1 MKNFKKI
8 LSILLALLIVAGVWS
23 IGFLAGVNRGW
34 QTHLPSPFEK
44 ILNREEPVDLPPGDM
59 SIFWE
64 TWKVI
69 LQEYVNRKNLDTNEM
84 IEGAAKGLVE
94 SLNDPYSEFLNAEE
108 NKALSQELTGE
119 FFGVGMEIS
128 RKEGNIVIV
137 SPLPDTPAAKSGL
150 QPNDIILKING
161 QDATKLTSQEAA
173 NLIRGPQGTQV
184 VLTIYRPNWNEAREI
199 TLTREKIV
207 IPSLKWQM
215 LDHQIAYLKIY
226 SFNQSLAFDFYQAA
240 LQIISNQPRGLIID
254 LRNNPGGYLD
264 SVVNISGWLLSKGSI
279 VLKEDFGD
287 NNIKI
292 SRASGTGIL
301 KDIPTVVLVNEGT
314 ASASEILAGALRD
327 NRGVKLI
334 GTKTF
339 GKGSVQELVSLKDNN
354 SVKITIAKWLTPNGT
369 IIESNGLTPDI
380 EIKNDEELSTYGQ
393 INIDKDK
400 QLQAAIMELQKEL

>member
-8 LSILLALLIVAGVWS
+8 ISIISALLIIAGVWS
-23 IGFLAGVNRGW
+23 VGFLAGTKLGW
-34 QTHLPSPFEK
+34 QTNLPSPFEK
-44 ILNREEPVDLPPGDM
+44 IINRQEPADLPPGDM
-59 SIFWE
+59 SVLWE
-64 TWKVI
+64 TWRVI
-69 LQEYVNRKNLDTNEM
+69 LEKYVNRDKLDTKTM

-108 NKALSQELTGE
+108 NEALSQELTGE

-128 RKEGNIVIV
+128 RKEGSIVIV
-137 SPLPDTPAAKSGL
+137 SPLPDTPAEKSGL
-150 QPNDIILKING
+150 QPNDIILKINN

-173 NLIRGPQGTQV
+173 TLIRGPQGTQV
-184 VLTIYRPNWNEAREI
+184 VLTIYRPSWNEAREI

-226 SFNQSLAFDFYQAA
+226 SFNQFLNFDFYQTV
-240 LQIISNQPRGLIID
+240 LQIISNRPRGLIID

-264 SVVNISGWLLSKGSI
+264 SVVNISGWFLSKGSI
-279 VLKEDFGD
+279 VLKEDFG
-287 NNIKI
+287 NNDLKI
-292 SRASGTGIL
+292 SRATGTGTL

-327 NRGVKLI
+327 NRGIKLI

-339 GKGSVQELVSLKDNN
+339 GKGSVQELVGLKNN
-354 SVKITIAKWLTPNGT
+354 NGVKITIAKWLTPNGT
-369 IIESNGLTPDI
+369 IIEGNGLTPDI